1 MSAWVVQAL
10 PNNRLK
16 LSLSNGLSL
25 SFLITAG
32 EIFFFNLKFDFSV
45 LSRKL

>member
-16 LSLSNGLSL
+16 VSLSNGLSL

-32 EIFFFNLKFDFSV
+32 EIFFNLKFDIYV